1 MKNINKLIVII
12 TFLTA
17 AGAPAQDN
25 LTLSKSLELGLENS
39 KDLKISNSKI
49 IGSDANVEVVNSQF
63 FPTLKFSANYTRLS
77 DVPPFQISLPIFPQP
92 ITLAETILNNYT
104 FKLAVQQPIFTGFRL
119 SSQKRSAEYLRD
131 ATKIDHQKDKNEAAL
146 TIQTSFWNYEKALE
160 VKTVVDDNIKTV
172 EKHLQDT
179 RNFYANGLATR
190 NDVLKLEVQLSNTKL
205 AELDAENNI
214 DLART
219 AFNKAVGLSLSAKT
233 TISSPVIV
241 VNDSYTEFS
250 GLVNEAYN
258 SRDELRST
266 QERIKANEESVSAN
280 KSGYFPQVFINADYY
295 YNRPN
300 SRYQP
305 PLDQFKGTWDL
316 GVTLSWDIWT
326 WGSTSN
332 QVIQAQQNLV
342 QSKLTLDEIK
352 DNIELEV
359 NQNYLALK
367 YSKEKLEVLKETI
380 EQSRENLKITDD
392 KYNNQLATSSD
403 LIDAENSVFSSETN
417 YKTALVDYQIAK
429 VKLDKALGRKI
440 Y

>member
-1 MKNINKLIVII
+1 M
-12 TFLTA
+12 
-17 AGAPAQDN
+17 
-25 LTLSKSLELGLENS
+25 
-39 KDLKISNSKI
+39 
-49 IGSDANVEVVNSQF
+49 
-63 FPTLKFSANYTRLS
+63 
-77 DVPPFQISLPIFPQP
+77 
-92 ITLAETILNNYT
+92 NNYT

-131 ATKIDHQKDKNEAAL
+131 ATKIDYQKDKNEAAL

-359 NQNYLALK
+359 NQDYLALK

-380 EQSRENLKITDD
+380 EQAQENLKITDD

-403 LIDAENSVFSSETN
+403 LIDAENSVFTSETN